1 MTYEVKEKW
10 GSISTTLSGSNYF
23 HDFSKN
29 SLNLYSDLSFRLFE
43 GLSLNLYLNYSR
55 IHDQLS
61 LPKQGATED
70 EILLHRKQLAT
81 QYDFYT
87 YFGLSYTF
95 GSIYTNIV
103 NPRFG

>member
-1 MTYEVKEKW
+1 
-10 GSISTTLSGSNYF
+10 
-23 HDFSKN
+23 
-29 SLNLYSDLSFRLFE
+29 DLSLRLFE
-43 GLSLNLYLNYSR
+43 GLSLNLHGRYSR

-61 LPKQGATED
+61 LPGKGATEE

-81 QYDFYT
+81 QYDFFT

-103 NPRFG
+103 NPRFGY